1 MSISI
6 YSIRQNLTDLNSCKD
21 NVPKNVKDAIE
32 RVLDDSNEML
42 EKFDSILSD
51 VKR

>member
-6 YSIRQNLTDLNSCKD
+6 YSIKQNLADLDSHKEQL
-21 NVPKNVKDAIE
+21 PKEVKDAIE

-42 EKFDSILSD
+42 EKFDAILSD

>member
-6 YSIRQNLTDLNSCKD
+6 YSVKQNLADLNSYKD

-42 EKFDSILSD
+42 EKVDSILSD
-51 VKR
+51 WKR

>member
-6 YSIRQNLTDLNSCKD
+6 YTVKQNLADLNSCKD
-21 NVPKNVKDAIE
+21 NLPKNIKDAIE

>member
-6 YSIRQNLTDLNSCKD
+6 YSIKQNLIDLSGRKEGL
-21 NVPKNVKDAIE
+21 PKETRDAVE
-32 RVLDDSNEML
+32 RVLDDCNEML